1 MIHQL
6 PWQHLTKKDIPKLFS
21 SHPSTVS
28 QSQKTS
34 PQKSRS
40 SSRKQRKTQNNRSN
54 SETIVTV
61 ESRRSSHQ
69 PTRNITERSSAV
81 LESIQLLNTDIAIQL
96 QFETKESIRPTT
108 ENNNEDVFLIDEG
121 ESESKSNNN
130 PQQPEENRIKPISSE
145 ELAAQCEKKSQQ
157 NPNNSLSTS
166 PYKPDGG
173 YTILQKTQENNTYLT
188 TEEAQGVRV
197 SDILASRC
205 QTNSDDPLVLRKNLI
220 KFCENKKAS
229 PVKKKG
235 PKIEEPLS
243 PIDTH
248 PKANR
253 RSSSVISG
261 FEEASF
267 HAQSAIKHL
276 LSHTQNKEIASRFSS
291 GRSSITASTFNET
304 RQLNELENHLA
315 DKEKRKE
322 ALRVN
327 IEKLSRAYETENSR
341 VNTLGETVPSSRRE
355 HRREKSANLGGRR
368 SASSKKDFDKIEIV
382 YKKKM
387 TKARVWAP
395 LLSRNINK

>member
-21 SHPSTVS
+21 SHPSTVP

-40 SSRKQRKTQNNRSN
+40 PSRKQRKTQNSRSN
-54 SETIVTV
+54 SETMVTV

-69 PTRNITERSSAV
+69 PTKNMTERSSAV
-81 LESIQLLNTDIAIQL
+81 LESIQLLNTDIALQL
-96 QFETKESIRPTT
+96 QFETKESIRPI
-108 ENNNEDVFLIDEG
+108 ENIAVNNNEDVFFIDEG
-121 ESESKSNNN
+121 EGEAEPKNN
-130 PQQPEENRIKPISSE
+130 QPEENRIKPISSE
-145 ELAAQCEKKSQQ
+145 ELAAQCEKNSQQ
-157 NPNNSLSTS
+157 IPNNSLSTS

-173 YTILQKTQENNTYLT
+173 YTILQKTQENNAYLT

-220 KFCENKKAS
+220 KFCETKKAS
-229 PVKKKG
+229 PVKKKS
-235 PKIEEPLS
+235 PRIEEPLS
-243 PIDTH
+243 PIKTH
-248 PKANR
+248 PKPNR

-261 FEEASF
+261 FEEATF
-267 HAQSAIKHL
+267 QAQSTLKHL
-276 LSHTQNKEIASRFSS
+276 LSHTQNKEIASKFSS

-341 VNTLGETVPSSRRE
+341 VNTLGETIPSSRRE
-355 HRREKSANLGGRR
+355 HKREKSTNLGGRR
-368 SASSKKDFDKIEIV
+368 SVSSSKNDLEKIQIV

-387 TKARVWAP
+387 TKAKNWTP
-395 LLSRNINK
+395 LLGKK